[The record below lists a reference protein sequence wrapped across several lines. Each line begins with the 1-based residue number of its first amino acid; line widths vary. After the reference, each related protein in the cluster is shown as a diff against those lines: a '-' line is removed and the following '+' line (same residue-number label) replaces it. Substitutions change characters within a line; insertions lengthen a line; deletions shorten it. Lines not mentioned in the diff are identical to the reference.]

1 MKSTHLHLSILPDMY
16 AVSRLPPKATI
27 PDWGTVSPFYSV
39 TQTSDEISIVCQSKE
54 VPAGVKAERNWRM
67 IKVEGPLNFSLVG
80 ILASL
85 AVPLA
90 KAQISI
96 FAISTFDTDYLLVQD
111 KSFSKAITVLRES
124 GFTVTL

>member
-1 MKSTHLHLSILPDMY
+1 MY
-16 AVSRLPPKATI
+16 AVCQMPPKTPI
-27 PDWGTVSPFYSV
+27 PIWAKTSSFCSV

-111 KSFSKAITVLRES
+111 ESFSKAIAVLKES
-124 GFTVTL
+124 GFTVNL